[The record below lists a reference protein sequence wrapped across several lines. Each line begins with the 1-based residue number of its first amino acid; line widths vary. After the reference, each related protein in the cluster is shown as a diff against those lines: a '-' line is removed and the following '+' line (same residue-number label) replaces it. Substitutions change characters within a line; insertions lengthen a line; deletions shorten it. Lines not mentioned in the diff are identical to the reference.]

1 MKTGQIAMYAA
12 IVIFAFIL
20 IMRPTQLK
28 WWEDAT

>member
-1 MKTGQIAMYAA
+1 MKTEQIAMYA